1 MEHQP
6 FSYHTLEELAAAC
19 KACGV
24 TLPFSKDLSPLK
36 APLSVYGREIANR
49 LCIQPMEGCDGTKDG
64 RPGELTLRRYRRFAA
79 GGAGLIWLEAAAVDP
94 NGRANPRQLCINRDT
109 VEAMAALQA
118 QIASAAKGAGHPV
131 PFTVLQLTHSGRY
144 SKPQPIIAAQNPY
157 LDRPGQ
163 TYKVITD
170 EELDALQ
177 DTFVEGARQ
186 AKEAGFDAVDVKC
199 CHGYLFAELMGAK
212 TRPGKYGGDFEG
224 RSRMLLTTVR
234 RVKEE
239 AGIPVTVRLNAFD
252 EIPVPYGFGVK
263 KEDFRT
269 PDLAETKE
277 LVRRLRALG
286 VELIDVT
293 AGNPYYNPHVNR
305 PYDIGFYRPPVHPL
319 VYVGKMLGAVK
330 ELKESCPDTAFL
342 CSALSWLREFGS
354 LAAAGGVKDGWFDL
368 AGFGRQALAYPDFAA
383 DLLEQGGMKREKCC
397 IACSKCTE
405 LMRDGGTS
413 GCVIRDKEV
422 YLPIYRAGREGKPPI
437 SSRQV
442 AEHI

>member
-1 MEHQP
+1 M
-6 FSYHTLEELAAAC
+6 
-19 KACGV
+19 
-24 TLPFSKDLSPLK
+24 
-36 APLSVYGREIANR
+36 
-49 LCIQPMEGCDGTKDG
+49 
-64 RPGELTLRRYRRFAA
+64 
-79 GGAGLIWLEAAAVDP
+79 
-94 NGRANPRQLCINRDT
+94 
-109 VEAMAALQA
+109 
-118 QIASAAKGAGHPV
+118 
-131 PFTVLQLTHSGRY
+131 
-144 SKPQPIIAAQNPY
+144 
-157 LDRPGQ
+157 
-163 TYKVITD
+163 
-170 EELDALQ
+170 
-177 DTFVEGARQ
+177 
-186 AKEAGFDAVDVKC
+186 
-199 CHGYLFAELMGAK
+199 
-212 TRPGKYGGDFEG
+212 
-224 RSRMLLTTVR
+224 
-234 RVKEE
+234 
-239 AGIPVTVRLNAFD
+239 
-252 EIPVPYGFGVK
+252 
-263 KEDFRT
+263 
-269 PDLAETKE
+269 AETKE

>member
-1 MEHQP
+1 M
-6 FSYHTLEELAAAC
+6 
-19 KACGV
+19 
-24 TLPFSKDLSPLK
+24 
-36 APLSVYGREIANR
+36 
-49 LCIQPMEGCDGTKDG
+49 
-64 RPGELTLRRYRRFAA
+64 A
-79 GGAGLIWLEAAAVDP
+79 GSGGGGPER
-94 NGRANPRQLCINRDT
+94 RANPRQLCINRDT
-109 VEAMAALQA
+109 APAMATLQA
-118 QIASAAKGAGHPV
+118 QIADTARGAGHPV

-144 SKPQPIIAAQNPY
+144 SKPQPVIAAKNPY

-163 TYKVITD
+163 TYKIITD

-177 DTFVEGARQ
+177 DAFVEGARQ

-239 AGIPVTVRLNAFD
+239 ARIPVTVRLNAFD
-252 EIPVPYGFGVK
+252 EIPDPYGFGVK

-269 PDLAETKE
+269 PDLTETKE

-286 VELIDVT
+286 VELIDIT

-319 VYVGKMLGAVK
+319 IYVSKMLAAVK
-330 ELKESCPDTAFL
+330 ELKEACPDTAFL

-405 LMRDGGTS
+405 IMRDGGTS

-422 YLPIYRAGREGKPPI
+422 YLPIYRGRPGGKAPRQLPASGRAYI
-437 SSRQV
+437 SGLSVSGGSRPAKFPLFPV
-442 AEHI
+442 DRESRACYTGPSFGTERGRSGLRHFSC